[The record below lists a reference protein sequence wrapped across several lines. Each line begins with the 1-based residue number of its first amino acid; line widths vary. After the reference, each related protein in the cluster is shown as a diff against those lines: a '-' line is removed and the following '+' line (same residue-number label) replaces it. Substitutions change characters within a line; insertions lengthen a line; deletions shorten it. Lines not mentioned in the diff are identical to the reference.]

1 MILIALGSNLF
12 GTYGSPE
19 GVLVAVKQELAAR
32 EIVIEQS
39 SGVWITS
46 PVPVSD
52 QPWYRNAVI
61 SVRVSMSPMALLK
74 ILQDIERKFGRI
86 RGEKNAPR
94 ILDMDIIA
102 YDDEVY
108 EYENLVIPHPRMH
121 ERAFVLYPLQEI
133 VPDWFHPVLKCSVQD
148 LIKKLPLDQV
158 VELMSLEG
166 I

>member
-1 MILIALGSNLF
+1 
-12 GTYGSPE
+12 
-19 GVLVAVKQELAAR
+19 
-32 EIVIEQS
+32 
-39 SGVWITS
+39 
-46 PVPVSD
+46 
-52 QPWYRNAVI
+52 
-61 SVRVSMSPMALLK
+61 MALLK